1 MNLKQLYQQIQ
12 NNALANFY
20 VVIGDEDIL
29 IQRAK
34 QAFKAIIKSD
44 DREMNF
50 SQFDLSQQDLSEVID
65 DAMSLPF
72 FGDRRV
78 ILIQN
83 PEFLTAKGKISETNQ
98 DQLLKLIESPV
109 ADNVVVFLIND
120 LKIDKRK
127 KITKQVLKH
136 AEQIEL
142 AALNESAAKQAITQ
156 QLQQQNY
163 TMSPDA
169 LQELVVRTNAQ
180 YTVMVNELPKLLA
193 YAVYDKKITLDAVN
207 ALVPKT
213 LTANVFDLVDA
224 VMTKKIKQALI
235 IYRALLQNGEPALR
249 VNAVLT
255 GQFRLLIQVAGLK
268 GSDQEISQQLGGIH
282 PYRIKLARKMLGKYN
297 LPALRTGYLGMI
309 LIESKLKST
318 NQDPEMLF
326 ERFILQYV

>member
-98 DQLLKLIESPV
+98 DQLSKLIESPV

-169 LQELVVRTNAQ
+169 L
-180 YTVMVNELPKLLA
+180 
-193 YAVYDKKITLDAVN
+193 
-207 ALVPKT
+207 
-213 LTANVFDLVDA
+213 
-224 VMTKKIKQALI
+224 
-235 IYRALLQNGEPALR
+235 
-249 VNAVLT
+249 
-255 GQFRLLIQVAGLK
+255 
-268 GSDQEISQQLGGIH
+268 
-282 PYRIKLARKMLGKYN
+282 
-297 LPALRTGYLGMI
+297 
-309 LIESKLKST
+309 
-318 NQDPEMLF
+318 
-326 ERFILQYV
+326 

>member
-98 DQLLKLIESPV
+98 DQLSKLIESPV

-127 KITKQVLKH
+127 KNH
-136 AEQIEL
+136 
-142 AALNESAAKQAITQ
+142 
-156 QLQQQNY
+156 
-163 TMSPDA
+163 
-169 LQELVVRTNAQ
+169 
-180 YTVMVNELPKLLA
+180 
-193 YAVYDKKITLDAVN
+193 
-207 ALVPKT
+207 
-213 LTANVFDLVDA
+213 
-224 VMTKKIKQALI
+224 
-235 IYRALLQNGEPALR
+235 
-249 VNAVLT
+249 
-255 GQFRLLIQVAGLK
+255 
-268 GSDQEISQQLGGIH
+268 
-282 PYRIKLARKMLGKYN
+282 
-297 LPALRTGYLGMI
+297 
-309 LIESKLKST
+309 
-318 NQDPEMLF
+318 
-326 ERFILQYV
+326 